1 MAAVSGAEL
10 TALTPPERQTL
21 QERVYGELR
30 MALMRGKFLPGRSL
44 TIRAVA
50 AALRTSSMPVR
61 EALRQLVAE
70 RALDTLPNRSF
81 GVPLIPRQ
89 RFKDLVEVRVEIE
102 GYAAARAA
110 ARATPEL
117 ARRLEQ
123 LNQAMIGAAQIGDRE
138 LYIARNQEFH
148 FLIYETAGSEVLLP
162 VIETF
167 WLQSGPYIACVF
179 SEGPNPKVD
188 LDRHRGAIDALR
200 RRDADRARAMIGG
213 DIMDA
218 AQIILAG
225 AQFSD

>member
-1 MAAVSGAEL
+1 MGAVFGAEL
-10 TALTPPERQTL
+10 TVLTPPARQTL
-21 QERVYGELR
+21 QDRVYRELR
-30 MALMRGKFLPGRSL
+30 MAIMRGKFLPGRSL

-81 GVPLIPRQ
+81 GVPLLTRQ

-102 GYAAARAA
+102 GYAAARAGT
-110 ARATPEL
+110 RATADL

-123 LNQAMIGAAQIGDRE
+123 INQAMTGAAQIGDRE
-138 LYIARNQEFH
+138 MYVARNQEFH

-162 VIETF
+162 IIETL
-167 WLQSGPYIACVF
+167 WLQSGPYIAHVF
-179 SEGPNPKVD
+179 SEGPSPKVA
-188 LDRHRGAIDALR
+188 LDRHQGAIEAFR
-200 RRDADRARAMIGG
+200 RGDADRMRTMIGG
-213 DIMDA
+213 DIADA
-218 AQIILAG
+218 AQIILGG